1 MWQKIVRKEKQI
13 LRNLFFNVCWT
24 TERLLNFYLPEKD
37 VTAFIFSFS
46 DFCCWFCSCLLK
58 SADLTLIFTSIVIKE
73 ECFSIH
79 NEMFP
84 LLFYLFLYL
93 IQLLF
98 VIDAVPVL
106 LKIIFFSTQYLMHK
120 LQSKKYKDIIVAC

>member
-58 SADLTLIFTSIVIKE
+58 SADLTLIFTSIVIKK